1 MATSAASSTP
11 FIDWSLLGR
20 IALIAIGAG
29 VGLVVAFSIGLAAL
43 SLSRGEG
50 RGRMVHI
57 GARAVTLLM
66 GVAIVAALLWGLLL
80 IVRKS

>member
-11 FIDWSLLGR
+11 FIDWTLLGR
-20 IALIAIGAG
+20 IALISIGAG

-43 SLSRGEG
+43 SFSRDEG
-50 RGRMVHI
+50 HGRIVHI
-57 GARAVTLLM
+57 GARAVTVLM
-66 GVAIVAALLWGLLL
+66 GVTIVAALLWGLLL